1 MILKSETS
9 KIFRLN
15 LSLYFKTSMAVN
27 DVSISKTRY
36 LFYTESL
43 LWKTML
49 SKSYITRLHSY
60 RYIHFMWSVNSI
72 LTRYFRNHQSNC
84 FSLFLDISIQYF
96 HFFFFIW
103 SVNFNLSWYFRNN
116 QMVCFSKH
124 RNGCLSTCTIYSC
137 CCLCLPM
144 LYYKCLL
151 DSVFKI
157 LT

>member
-36 LFYTESL
+36 LFYTESS

-84 FSLFLDISIQYF
+84 FGLFFYIDTVLSYFFSFEVLISICHDTLEITKWFVSQSIEMAVSRHAPYIVAVAF
-96 HFFFFIW
+96 
-103 SVNFNLSWYFRNN
+103 
-116 QMVCFSKH
+116 
-124 RNGCLSTCTIYSC
+124 
-137 CCLCLPM
+137 
-144 LYYKCLL
+144 
-151 DSVFKI
+151 VFQCYIINVFWIAYLKF
-157 LT
+157 

>member
-1 MILKSETS
+1 MTSVSLKLVTCF
-9 KIFRLN
+9 ILN
-15 LSLYFKTSMAVN
+15 LYCERQCRLKATSLGYIPIGTFISCEVLIPFWHDTLEIIKVI
-27 DVSISKTRY
+27 VSVYS
-36 LFYTESL
+36 F
-43 LWKTML
+43 
-49 SKSYITRLHSY
+49 
-60 RYIHFMWSVNSI
+60 
-72 LTRYFRNHQSNC
+72 
-84 FSLFLDISIQYF
+84 ISIQYF
-96 HFFFFIW
+96 HFFFIW